1 MFNSKYYIYLIV
13 SIFLAL
19 GLGIMIGVALENKN
33 IIEDQQASLIKQI
46 EDNILLY
53 RSETESLKDSI
64 KTMELEN
71 KVLYDVFDKL
81 VTEVSYNQLLG
92 TSVGLVCF
100 DEELDIEYVKQ
111 LLEHTGAF
119 IKTSVV
125 FSLSNYTG
133 IFYDKAENTSEN
145 GFDLIHYVIEDLVYS
160 LYYGGNTALIAEME
174 ELGVLK
180 NELNFESP
188 VDKVVIVGGGKTTSK
203 HDSILIKSL
212 KNTGLDVVLVESNSI
227 ADSAIEDY
235 VAYGISTIDNINTI
249 YGRMAFVS
257 VMMGNKGNFGTGPHS
272 NELVPERLFV
282 TQDETSYSS
291 QTPD

>member
-1 MFNSKYYIYLIV
+1 
-13 SIFLAL
+13 
-19 GLGIMIGVALENKN
+19 MIGVALENKN

-125 FSLSNYTG
+125 FSLSSYTG
-133 IFYDKAENTSEN
+133 IFYDKAENASEN

-188 VDKVVIVGGGKTTSK
+188 VDKVVIVG
-203 HDSILIKSL
+203 
-212 KNTGLDVVLVESNSI
+212 
-227 ADSAIEDY
+227 
-235 VAYGISTIDNINTI
+235 
-249 YGRMAFVS
+249 R
-257 VMMGNKGNFGTGPHS
+257 
-272 NELVPERLFV
+272 
-282 TQDETSYSS
+282 
-291 QTPD
+291 

>member
-125 FSLSNYTG
+125 FSLST
-133 IFYDKAENTSEN
+133 ILVFSMIKQKIQVKM
-145 GFDLIHYVIEDLVYS
+145 DLI
-160 LYYGGNTALIAEME
+160 
-174 ELGVLK
+174 
-180 NELNFESP
+180 
-188 VDKVVIVGGGKTTSK
+188 
-203 HDSILIKSL
+203 
-212 KNTGLDVVLVESNSI
+212 
-227 ADSAIEDY
+227 
-235 VAYGISTIDNINTI
+235 
-249 YGRMAFVS
+249 
-257 VMMGNKGNFGTGPHS
+257 
-272 NELVPERLFV
+272 
-282 TQDETSYSS
+282 
-291 QTPD
+291 

>member
-119 IKTSVV
+119 IKT
-125 FSLSNYTG
+125 
-133 IFYDKAENTSEN
+133 
-145 GFDLIHYVIEDLVYS
+145 
-160 LYYGGNTALIAEME
+160 
-174 ELGVLK
+174 
-180 NELNFESP
+180 
-188 VDKVVIVGGGKTTSK
+188 
-203 HDSILIKSL
+203 
-212 KNTGLDVVLVESNSI
+212 
-227 ADSAIEDY
+227 
-235 VAYGISTIDNINTI
+235 
-249 YGRMAFVS
+249 
-257 VMMGNKGNFGTGPHS
+257 
-272 NELVPERLFV
+272 
-282 TQDETSYSS
+282 
-291 QTPD
+291 